1 MRFKTTNS
9 QLVGIVVLLDM
20 ALTEFRA
27 ETVQGEIIEEL
38 VNRVFIKL
46 QNKAMQLYASP
57 SGYNFTLS
65 DLEAKAFWVF
75 FQRMKL
81 PSEDFD
87 FEVTQIQSMF
97 NQIDNKYARTKTGN
111 YANRGL
117 AQGASTRGLDSP
129 TRQN

>member
-9 QLVGIVVLLDM
+9 QLVGIVVLLDK
-20 ALTEFRA
+20 ALSEFRA

-57 SGYNFTLS
+57 NGYNFTLS

-75 FQRMKL
+75 FQRAKW
-81 PSEDFD
+81 PDEGFG
-87 FEVTQIQSMF
+87 FEVNEIQSLF

-117 AQGASTRGLDSP
+117 AQGASTRRLDSP
-129 TRQN
+129 PRQD